1 LITSSNFRRLF
12 DWQICRFGTLVNLIN
27 VRGGTSLQLSEIR
40 PTIDET
46 TSVTVE
52 RSKRLPFTVNP
63 LMRQPERH
71 R

>member
-1 LITSSNFRRLF
+1 
-12 DWQICRFGTLVNLIN
+12 VNLIN